1 METVTDTA
9 AELSFDSLDGQV
21 AETVVTAVAAATG
34 IDPLELEPL
43 YYVVDPDALNTLFDS
58 SRSYSPSPKE
68 FRFTMAG
75 CEVVVRDQGEVTV
88 VPPNEDD
95 DTTSVDAVE
104 K

>member
-1 METVTDTA
+1 METVTGTA
-9 AELSFDSLDGQV
+9 AAVSFDPHDGDV
-21 AETVVTAVAAATG
+21 SETVVTAVAAATG

-43 YYVVDPDALNTLFDS
+43 YYVVDPDALNSLFDS
-58 SRSYSPSPKE
+58 SRTYSSTPKE

-88 VPPNEDD
+88 IPPTENDE
-95 DTTSVDAVE
+95 TTTVDPVE